1 MHSNK
6 FVFVASIAL
15 QIALSGLCSQAVAED
30 NRDRVL
36 PIMTRNLDEA
46 TDFSPIFQA
55 TTPQDFAN
63 QVAAAYLEVQ
73 ASNIPERA
81 AGIADEIAAKQ
92 PYLVGLQEV
101 SVWRTG
107 PLFMHADTVTFNALQ
122 SLLTALAARGQHYAV
137 IAALKEFEAEAPSAL
152 GIQIGFADYDVLI
165 ARTDL
170 SVSELKVSN
179 IRAQHFEANLV
190 LPNPILG
197 PVTIPRGWISVDG
210 KLRGKDFRFVTTHLD
225 GFDPR
230 VQAAQASELVQGPQG
245 PGNTNLPVII
255 AGDLN
260 VAPLASFGVPGCPL
274 PGGSPATNPA
284 YNIIASAG
292 FADTW
297 AILHPS
303 DAGFTWPLHC
313 EDPFTPST
321 TPNQRLDLVLF
332 RNGQTD
338 LDALTTDLIGNTSS
352 DLTPAGLWPSDHA
365 GLASVFRL
373 EP

>member
-1 MHSNK
+1 MHRLK
-6 FVFVASIAL
+6 IFFVVSIAAIL
-15 QIALSGLCSQAVAED
+15 IALSGSYSQAVAED

-36 PIMTRNLDEA
+36 PVMTRNLDEA
-46 TDFSPIFQA
+46 TDFAPIFQA
-55 TTPQDFAN
+55 TTPQDFAI
-63 QVAAAYLEVQ
+63 QVANAYLEVQ

-81 AGIADEIAAKQ
+81 AAIADEIAAKQ
-92 PYLVGLQEV
+92 PSLVGLQEV

-107 PLFMHADTVTFNALQ
+107 PLFMHADTITINALQ
-122 SLLTALAARGQHYAV
+122 SLLTALAARQQQYTV
-137 IAALKEFEAEAPSAL
+137 VAALKEFEAEAPSAL

-170 SVSELKVSN
+170 SVSELKISN
-179 IRAQHFEANLV
+179 IQTQHFLASLM

-197 PVTIPRGWISVDG
+197 TVTIPRGWISVDG
-210 KLRGKDFRFVTTHLD
+210 KLRGKDFRFITTHLE

-230 VQAAQASELVQGPQG
+230 VQALQASELVQG

-255 AGDLN
+255 AGDFN
-260 VAPLASFGVPGCPL
+260 TAPLASFLAPPGCPL

-284 YNIIASAG
+284 YNIIAIAG
-292 FADTW
+292 FADAWVT
-297 AILHPS
+297 LHPNDS
-303 DAGFTWPLHC
+303 GFTWPLHC
-313 EDPFTPST
+313 EDPFTPFT

-338 LDALTTDLIGNTSS
+338 LDALMTDLIGNTPS
-352 DLTPAGLWPSDHA
+352 DLTPSGLWPSDHA
-365 GLASVFRL
+365 GLSAAFGL

>member
-1 MHSNK
+1 M
-6 FVFVASIAL
+6 L
-15 QIALSGLCSQAVAED
+15 IALSGLYSRAVAQG
-30 NRDRVL
+30 NKDRLL
-36 PIMTRNLDEA
+36 PIMTRNLDEG
-46 TDFSPIFQA
+46 TDFAPIFQS

-101 SVWRTG
+101 SIWRTG
-107 PLFMHADTVTFNALQ
+107 PLFMPADTVTFNALQ
-122 SLLTALAARGQHYAV
+122 SLLTALAARGQHYTV

-152 GIQIGFADYDVLI
+152 GIQIGFADFDVLI

-179 IRAQHFEANLV
+179 IQAQHFVANLMI
-190 LPNPILG
+190 PSPILG
-197 PVTIPRGWISVDG
+197 AVTIPRGWISVDG
-210 KLRGKDFRFVTTHLD
+210 KLRGKNFRFITTHLE

-230 VQAAQASELVQGPQG
+230 VQATQVSELVQD
-245 PGNTNLPVII
+245 PGNADLPVII
-255 AGDLN
+255 AGDFN
-260 VAPLASFGVPGCPL
+260 AAPLDSFGVLSCPP

-292 FADTW
+292 FADAW
-297 AILHPS
+297 VILHPNDS
-303 DAGFTWPLHC
+303 GFTWPLHC
-313 EDPFTPST
+313 EDPFTLST
-321 TPNQRLDLVLF
+321 TPDQRLDLVLF
-332 RNGQTD
+332 RDGHKG
-338 LDALTTDLIGNTSS
+338 LDAVTTDLIGNRPS
-352 DLTPAGLWPSDHA
+352 DLTPSGLWPSDHA
-365 GLASVFRL
+365 GLASVFTL